1 MMHLL
6 NRMLN
11 CSLAVGQDQCPMPNA
26 PKILFSLLGREG
38 RVENGGGGVRR
49 GVREGL
55 GVCD

>member
-1 MMHLL
+1 MPDAQ
-6 NRMLN
+6 
-11 CSLAVGQDQCPMPNA
+11 CSKDPFYSFGE
-26 PKILFSLLGREG
+26 GGG